1 MSDIEEP
8 VIKEPQ
14 GWESRAPAGWE
25 WQSLWEAIEEGDHKY
40 ADKRTRE
47 AIEAGINPRVILD
60 DGLFP
65 GFNVQGDRFTAQI
78 IFIPEML
85 ITARAMKAGL
95 ALIRPLLAANKEK
108 PVGTF
113 VMGTVLGDMH
123 DIGQSIVTIML
134 ENAGFD
140 VINLGTDVHP
150 DKFISTALEHKAD
163 LVGFSA
169 LLSTTVYYQKVTIEE
184 FAKAGHRDKVK
195 ILIGGAPTSQEWAD
209 SCGADGWGRDAVEAV
224 KLALKLVQTPR
235 TAWA

>member
-1 MSDIEEP
+1 MNDIAEP
-8 VIKEPQ
+8 VLKEPE
-14 GWESRAPAGWE
+14 GWQARAPAGWE
-25 WQSLWEAIEEGDHKY
+25 WATLWSAVEEGDHKY
-40 ADKRTRE
+40 THTRVNE
-47 AIEAGINPRVILD
+47 AVAAGINPRVILD

-65 GFNVQGDRFTAQI
+65 GFTLQGDRFTAQI

-95 ALIRPLLAANKEK
+95 AIIRPLLAANKEK

-134 ENAGFD
+134 ENAGFN

-150 DKFISTALEHKAD
+150 DRFISTALENKAD

-184 FAKAGHRDKVK
+184 FQKAGHRDKVK

-224 KLALKLVQTPR
+224 KLALLKVREPR
-235 TAWA
+235 AAWA

>member
-1 MSDIEEP
+1 MEEP
-8 VIKEPQ
+8 ELKHPV
-14 GWESRAPAGWE
+14 GWQSRAPEGWS
-25 WQSLWEAIEEGDHKY
+25 WASLWEAIEEGDHKF
-40 ADKRTRE
+40 AHTRVNE
-47 AIEAGINPRVILD
+47 AVAAGINPRIVLD

-65 GFNVQGDRFTAQI
+65 GFDLQGERFSAQI

-95 ALIRPLLAANKEK
+95 AIIRPLLAANKEK

-134 ENAGFD
+134 ENAGFN

-150 DKFISTALEHKAD
+150 DRFISTALDNKAD

-184 FAKAGHRDKVK
+184 FAKAGHRNKVK

-224 KLALKLVQTPR
+224 KLAVRLVKEPR
-235 TAWA
+235 EAWA